1 MCAAQRS
8 STAPTTE
15 IRKTIE
21 TRSEIGRGAG
31 RASSTVFLLRP
42 FPSPINYKCNTT
54 FSNGCLGSYNDEER
68 SEMRYLIWIARFRNH
83 QNFERTLRFQDMPGS
98 MLGWVS
104 MNPTRP
110 WRIEKR
116 LTTFVVCLSSRSLS
130 MMLLAGVGPR
140 YVCLM
145 YMRVP
150 RVGRLHWSEWSWLSP
165 NVMFWGYC
173 QLTTSARLS
182 LKFSSTCHIHI
193 QYCPLRLCTGWGGKL
208 TFGRCTRVYVRMM
221 YGCPLC
227 YCM

>member
-8 STAPTTE
+8 PTAPTTE
-15 IRKTIE
+15 LKKTIE

-31 RASSTVFLLRP
+31 RASRDDMCTFLYIYIYICVCMHIGTVSLLRP

-116 LTTFVVCLSSRSLS
+116 LTTFMPAQESEYDVVGWSGDAVR
-130 MMLLAGVGPR
+130 MLHVYACPQGWPT
-140 YVCLM
+140 
-145 YMRVP
+145 P
-150 RVGRLHWSEWSWLSP
+150 
-165 NVMFWGYC
+165 
-173 QLTTSARLS
+173 
-182 LKFSSTCHIHI
+182 LK
-193 QYCPLRLCTGWGGKL
+193 WVVL
-208 TFGRCTRVYVRMM
+208 TFPECF
-221 YGCPLC
+221 
-227 YCM
+227 